1 MKNPRIRPKSE
12 KNPRIRPKNP
22 NNRNRNKKS
31 VQKELKILRKIV
43 QS

>member
-31 VQKELKILRKIV
+31 VQKELKILRKTV